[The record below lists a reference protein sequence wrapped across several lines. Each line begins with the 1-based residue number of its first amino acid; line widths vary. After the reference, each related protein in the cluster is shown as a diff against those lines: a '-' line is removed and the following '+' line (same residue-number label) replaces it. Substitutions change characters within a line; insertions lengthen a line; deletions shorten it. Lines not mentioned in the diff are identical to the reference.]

1 MSIIYQS
8 VDGRKRIKM
17 KPMTENIAGTCVCSK
32 CTYVIKSN
40 FVPIERVNVD
50 SRKRIKRDL
59 TKTGRRRQQERQKSN
74 GFNEK
79 DNNAASASRFFVHF
93 LAVPAQLRREITK
106 F

>member
-1 MSIIYQS
+1 MS
-8 VDGRKRIKM
+8 
-17 KPMTENIAGTCVCSK
+17 ENVAGTCVCSK
-32 CTYVIKSN
+32 CTHVIKSN

-59 TKTGRRRQQERQKSN
+59 TKTGRRRQQERQESN

-79 DNNAASASRFFVHF
+79 DNNAASASRFFAHF
-93 LAVPAQLRREITK
+93 VAVPAQLRREITK